1 MVTFDAQLQ
10 SIARSRGHLVVA
22 NIQGEKRGE
31 LGDGFDGLKGKWITM
46 SLVTVIPD

>member
-1 MVTFDAQLQ
+1 MTLNPQSQWIANSRAQLVVT
-10 SIARSRGHLVVA
+10 SIK
-22 NIQGEKRGE
+22 GEKRGE